1 MSDNEFSKNFLNK
14 KGLYGE
20 SIMRII
26 SQNRM
31 YSFDFD
37 RTVFWVQFEKIY
49 AKIGRE
55 SIAIG
60 QYESDRRAAEVFEDM
75 HNAYAPVGIITT
87 NLTDEQTKEFIGSE
101 NIHLR
106 VVKIDDPSA
115 MISTYDSIIYYM
127 PEV

>member
-1 MSDNEFSKNFLNK
+1 
-14 KGLYGE
+14 
-20 SIMRII
+20 MRII

-37 RTVFWVQFEKIY
+37 RTVFWVQFEIIY
-49 AKIGRE
+49 AKVGTE

-87 NLTDEQTKEFIGSE
+87 NLTDEQAKEFIGSE

>member
-1 MSDNEFSKNFLNK
+1 
-14 KGLYGE
+14 
-20 SIMRII
+20 MRII

-37 RTVFWVQFEKIY
+37 RTVFWVQFEIIY
-49 AKIGRE
+49 AKVGTE

>member
-1 MSDNEFSKNFLNK
+1 
-14 KGLYGE
+14 
-20 SIMRII
+20 MRII

-37 RTVFWVQFEKIY
+37 RTVFLVQFKKIY
-49 AKIGRE
+49 AKIGTE

-115 MISTYDSIIYYM
+115 TISTYDSVIYYM

>member
-1 MSDNEFSKNFLNK
+1 
-14 KGLYGE
+14 
-20 SIMRII
+20 MRII

-37 RTVFWVQFEKIY
+37 RTVFWVQFEIIY
-49 AKIGRE
+49 AKIGTE

-60 QYESDRRAAEVFEDM
+60 RYESDRRAAEVFEDM

-87 NLTDEQTKEFIGSE
+87 NLTDEQAKEFIGSE

-115 MISTYDSIIYYM
+115 MISTYDSVIYYM

>member
-1 MSDNEFSKNFLNK
+1 
-14 KGLYGE
+14 
-20 SIMRII
+20 MRII

-37 RTVFWVQFEKIY
+37 RTVFWVQFEIIY
-49 AKIGRE
+49 AKVGTE

-87 NLTDEQTKEFIGSE
+87 NLTDDQTKEFIGSE
-101 NIHLR
+101 NLHLR
-106 VVKIDDPSA
+106 VVKMDDPSA

>member
-1 MSDNEFSKNFLNK
+1 
-14 KGLYGE
+14 
-20 SIMRII
+20 MRII

-60 QYESDRRAAEVFEDM
+60 QYGSDRRAAEVFEDM

-87 NLTDEQTKEFIGSE
+87 NLTDEQAKEFIGSE

-106 VVKIDDPSA
+106 VVKMDDPSA

>member
-1 MSDNEFSKNFLNK
+1 
-14 KGLYGE
+14 
-20 SIMRII
+20 MRII

-37 RTVFWVQFEKIY
+37 RTVFWVQFEIIY
-49 AKIGRE
+49 AKVGTE

-60 QYESDRRAAEVFEDM
+60 RYESDRRAAEVFEDM

-87 NLTDEQTKEFIGSE
+87 NLTDDQTKEFIGSE

>member
-1 MSDNEFSKNFLNK
+1 
-14 KGLYGE
+14 
-20 SIMRII
+20 MRII

-37 RTVFWVQFEKIY
+37 RTVFWVQFKIIY
-49 AKIGRE
+49 AKIGTE

-87 NLTDEQTKEFIGSE
+87 NLTDDQTKEFIGSE

>member
-1 MSDNEFSKNFLNK
+1 
-14 KGLYGE
+14 
-20 SIMRII
+20 MRII

-37 RTVFWVQFEKIY
+37 RTVFWVQFKIIY
-49 AKIGRE
+49 AKIGTE

-60 QYESDRRAAEVFEDM
+60 RYESDRRAAEVFEDM

-87 NLTDEQTKEFIGSE
+87 NLTDDQTKEFIGSE